1 MFKPES
7 WQSHAEYRTL
17 FNNLKAKMDSA
28 GRNELF
34 EARGICPKLLSL
46 NLDPVGEYVE
56 RYYAR
61 TGRPAMHQA
70 QILRSFILFASLL
83 NATSARL
90 SLTKWVKE
98 VLPGTWAFSYELQS
112 EEEVGIEVD
121 YEYVIFRDDNT
132 VSITYPE
139 GSLEGTYE
147 AGSVAIRID
156 GSVDGGDQQQ
166 MLWRIITFSKKKITA
181 EYKFDWHDQTVTA
194 IVTLEKV

>member
-1 MFKPES
+1 MKNKILVI
-7 WQSHAEYRTL
+7 WMAMCGL
-17 FNNLKAKMDSA
+17 LLA
-28 GRNELF
+28 G
-34 EARGICPKLLSL
+34 CDKLDDGDAGL
-46 NLDPVGEYVE
+46 
-56 RYYAR
+56 
-61 TGRPAMHQA
+61 
-70 QILRSFILFASLL
+70 
-83 NATSARL
+83 
-90 SLTKWVKE
+90 VKE

-121 YEYVIFRDDNT
+121 YEYVIFCDDNT

>member
-1 MFKPES
+1 MTKQTFLIFM
-7 WQSHAEYRTL
+7 T
-17 FNNLKAKMDSA
+17 
-28 GRNELF
+28 
-34 EARGICPKLLSL
+34 ICALMLTGCDKL
-46 NLDPVGEYVE
+46 DDGD
-56 RYYAR
+56 
-61 TGRPAMHQA
+61 
-70 QILRSFILFASLL
+70 ASLV
-83 NATSARL
+83 R
-90 SLTKWVKE
+90 E

-156 GSVDGGDQQQ
+156 GAVDGGSQQQ

-181 EYKFDWHDQTVTA
+181 EYKFDWQDQAVTA

>member
-1 MFKPES
+1 MKNKINKILVI
-7 WQSHAEYRTL
+7 WMAMCGL
-17 FNNLKAKMDSA
+17 LLA
-28 GRNELF
+28 G
-34 EARGICPKLLSL
+34 CDKLDDGDAGL
-46 NLDPVGEYVE
+46 
-56 RYYAR
+56 
-61 TGRPAMHQA
+61 
-70 QILRSFILFASLL
+70 
-83 NATSARL
+83 
-90 SLTKWVKE
+90 VKE
-98 VLPGTWAFSYELQS
+98 VMPGTWAFSYELQS

-156 GSVDGGDQQQ
+156 GAVDGGSQQQ

-181 EYKFDWHDQTVTA
+181 EYKFDWNDQAVTA